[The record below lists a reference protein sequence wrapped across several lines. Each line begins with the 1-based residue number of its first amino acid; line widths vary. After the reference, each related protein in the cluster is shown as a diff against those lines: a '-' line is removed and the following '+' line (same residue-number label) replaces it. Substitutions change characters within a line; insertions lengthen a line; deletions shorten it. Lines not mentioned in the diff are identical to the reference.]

1 MRTLTYNFTFTTDG
15 TSHDVT
21 VSEASELLESCS
33 NYVWNVSPSV
43 TGLSGSPTY
52 TIEVSND
59 GTTWFEY
66 ATEFT
71 GVDIDD
77 AVEDTQLSFK
87 YMRVNHIA
95 GTSTAGVVT
104 YTLTQKQRV

>member
-1 MRTLTYNFTFTTDG
+1 MRTLTYIFNFTTDG

-21 VSEASELLESCS
+21 FSEASESLESHS

-43 TGLSGSPTY
+43 VGLSGLPIY

-71 GVDIDD
+71 NVAIDD

-87 YMRVNHIA
+87 YMRVNHVA
-95 GTSTAGVVT
+95 GTSTVGTVT